1 MAVTIDE
8 MHVEVQ
14 AASPAASPPAAG
26 AEPGKDVDLRE
37 ALHMLH
43 ERKLRLRA
51 D

>member
-14 AASPAASPPAAG
+14 GAPPPGQSSG
-26 AEPGKDVDLRE
+26 ANEEPKNDVDLAT
-37 ALHMLH
+37 ALAIMQ

>member
-14 AASPAASPPAAG
+14 QAGSSGNAPAPSTDTK
-26 AEPGKDVDLRE
+26 KDVDLRE
-37 ALHMLH
+37 AMEMLH
-43 ERKLRLRA
+43 ERKLRLMA

>member
-8 MHVEVQ
+8 LQVETQ
-14 AASPAASPPAAG
+14 AAPPAASPPAAG
-26 AEPGKDVDLRE
+26 AEAGKDVDLSE
-37 ALHMLH
+37 GLQMLH

>member
-8 MHVEVQ
+8 MHVDVQ
-14 AASPAASPPAAG
+14 QPAPAPSAAAEKT
-26 AEPGKDVDLRE
+26 EPGKDVDLKE
-37 ALHMLH
+37 ALHMLY